1 MNKKSCFLYC
11 QCSSSSEFNW
21 PLNCVYEALP
31 MGDCT
36 MFENYK
42 KCRIFKKS
50 PKWTIFGIFNEL
62 LFTQNVNVARFA
74 RNVEWDFFL
83 WFSNTV
89 CTGVPVRKLTGISR
103 YCCALFSHPPL
114 AVLVRQKLLFARILF
129 FARIY
134 LSSLLL
140 WWWWY
145 LAIMLSDRCDSWALM
160 ERLRGLKI
168 CTLTSVGLDSNGSSL
183 HRHKKFRIH

>member
-1 MNKKSCFLYC
+1 
-11 QCSSSSEFNW
+11 
-21 PLNCVYEALP
+21 
-31 MGDCT
+31 
-36 MFENYK
+36 MFENHPKY
-42 KCRIFKKS
+42 RIWVLQFWHFTS
-50 PKWTIFGIFNEL
+50 IFCPSNIDLSGNTVWSQTLRMLNE
-62 LFTQNVNVARFA
+62 T
-74 RNVEWDFFL
+74 FL